1 MKEPWAELNAMQVV
15 GAVGF
20 QGKRLDL
27 ENNKICP
34 EMKELLKRCFS
45 EKSSGRP
52 SFLECCERT
61 KEIAHLIHEK
71 KTKLC
76 GCGSGEKEQNV
87 AIRRR
92 EHGGFS
98 AVDLGD
104 PTGFKGE
111 GCRGDRVARKTSR

>member
-27 ENNKICP
+27 ENSEICP

-45 EKSSGRP
+45 EKSSERP
-52 SFLECCERT
+52 SFLECCEKT

-76 GCGSGEKEQNV
+76 GYGSGEKEQLP
-87 AIRRR
+87 A
-92 EHGGFS
+92 
-98 AVDLGD
+98 A
-104 PTGFKGE
+104 PTATADAESMHRTASDATKHIL
-111 GCRGDRVARKTSR
+111 DM

>member
-1 MKEPWAELNAMQVV
+1 MQVV

-45 EKSSGRP
+45 EKIFGKAEFS
-52 SFLECCERT
+52 LECCKKT

-71 KTKLC
+71 KTMLW
-76 GCGSGEKEQNV
+76 GCEMDEEELSAAPAANAAAEQKQGSASDATKH
-87 AIRRR
+87 IL
-92 EHGGFS
+92 
-98 AVDLGD
+98 DI
-104 PTGFKGE
+104 
-111 GCRGDRVARKTSR
+111 

>member
-45 EKSSGRP
+45 EKSSERP
-52 SFLECCERT
+52 SFLECCKKT

-71 KTKLC
+71 KTMLW
-76 GCGSGEKEQNV
+76 GCELDEEELSAAPAANAAAEQKQGSASDATKH
-87 AIRRR
+87 IL
-92 EHGGFS
+92 
-98 AVDLGD
+98 DI
-104 PTGFKGE
+104 
-111 GCRGDRVARKTSR
+111 

>member
-45 EKSSGRP
+45 ENLRKGRVFSS
-52 SFLECCERT
+52 
-61 KEIAHLIHEK
+61 
-71 KTKLC
+71 
-76 GCGSGEKEQNV
+76 
-87 AIRRR
+87 
-92 EHGGFS
+92 
-98 AVDLGD
+98 
-104 PTGFKGE
+104 
-111 GCRGDRVARKTSR
+111 VARRQRRLRTSFTRRKQCFGAARWTKKNSLPRQQLMLLLNKSREALATRRNTYSTYKLLYSFFVQHFC